1 MSTFRSKSGIV
12 LVIVAA
18 KIFTSRLAE
27 LTKLIDFSDRRIM
40 QLRVFYAYSVNRY
53 KNVNTEP
60 LFIKNKHLLEYIED
74 DSAKPGQERFL
85 VLATPVCYDKYVQG
99 ILKGEWA
106 HNFSAGQI
114 YVDEFHETK
123 SDGALSY
130 GGAISADEPGFGK
143 VCILVSF
150 QVPDS
155 IL

>member
-12 LVIVAA
+12 LVIVTA

-27 LTKLIDFSDRRIM
+27 LTKLIDFSDRKIM
-40 QLRVFYAYSVNRY
+40 QLRVFYAHSVNRC
-53 KNVNTEP
+53 KNVNAEP
-60 LFIKNKHLLEYIED
+60 LFMENRHLLKCIED
-74 DSAKPGQERFL
+74 GSAKPGQERFL
-85 VLATPVCYDKYVQG
+85 VLITPVCYDKYVQG
-99 ILKGEWA
+99 ILKSGWV

-123 SDGALSY
+123 SDDAPSY